1 MMKLIYT
8 VLLSALIFF
17 SVSCSDDDDGQPIED
32 KDDEK
37 PLVGTYAGVSFEAS
51 LASGI
56 ADGALSGS
64 LILKND
70 GSYSSTIHPFDLIA
84 EEGSWTY
91 YEEDGKLFFNE
102 GETSEEVAEDLL
114 IKGDSL
120 FFEINRGEPTELT
133 SIDFVL
139 IKQ

>member
-1 MMKLIYT
+1 MKTTYT
-8 VLLSALIFF
+8 VLLSGLILF
-17 SVSCSDDDDGQPIED
+17 SVSCSDDDDGQPIKD

-37 PLVGTYAGVSFEAS
+37 TLAGTYAGVSFKAS
-51 LASGI
+51 VASGI
-56 ADGALSGS
+56 VDGALSGS
-64 LILKND
+64 LILEND
-70 GSYSSTIHPFDLIA
+70 GSYSSTIHPFALIA

-91 YEEDGKLFFNE
+91 YEDDEELFFNE
-102 GETSEEVAEDLL
+102 GETTEEIAEDLL
-114 IKGDSL
+114 VKGDSL